1 MIHLPSEWKKIVEE
15 VLHQYV
21 PDRRVVIFGSRAVGN
36 PKPFSDIDLCVMGEK
51 PLSAEV
57 MSELKNAFVESD
69 LPVRVDVIDWA
80 TTSSRF
86 RKVVEQRNE
95 EISLE
100 KNKSRV

>member
-1 MIHLPSEWKKIVEE
+1 MIHLAPEWKKILEQ
-15 VLHQYV
+15 VLHRYV
-21 PDRRVVIFGSRAVGN
+21 PDRRVVLFGSRAGGN

-51 PLSAEV
+51 PLSAKV

-86 RKVVEQRNE
+86 QKVVEEKNE
-95 EISLE
+95 EVMRG
-100 KNKSRV
+100 KRK